1 VSRPGNDRI
10 QLALFAD
17 YATNLPQYPR
27 LHAYLRDSRV
37 PVLAIRYAGGRLRA
51 CSSR

>member
-17 YATNLPQYPR
+17 YATNLPQYPEQ
-27 LHAYLRDSRV
+27 AYARHPGAAHNGPGQLARCPPVRSR
-37 PVLAIRYAGGRLRA
+37 
-51 CSSR
+51 